1 MKSSKEFTR
10 LEGGGSNP
18 VYRSGSITR
27 RRAGPWSPRVHEFLG
42 FLKQSGFRSA
52 PEAVGFDEHQNELL
66 TFIPGEVGNYPLSDS
81 IRSERAL
88 VSAAKLLR
96 HFHDCSV
103 DFIPNRMTEW
113 MFPVREPVEVICHG
127 DFAPY
132 NCVFNNDEA
141 IGIIDFDTAHPGSRR
156 WDLAYALYRFAPMT
170 SPTNCDGFGTLQSQL
185 HRARQF
191 CDSYGLPNEGRLEM
205 PASVINRL
213 RTLIEFIRSQALQG
227 NSSCQ
232 KNIEAGH
239 IEKYEDDITYI
250 ELHSED
256 FENHLFAEA
265 GLWSINGRSTPP

>member
-1 MKSSKEFTR
+1 MKSSKQFTR
-10 LEGGGSNP
+10 LEGVGSNA
-18 VYRSGSITR
+18 VYRSGSIAR
-27 RRAGPWSPRVHEFLG
+27 RRAGPWSPRVHEFLA
-42 FLKQSGFRSA
+42 FLKQTGFRSV
-52 PEAVGFDEHQNELL
+52 PEAVGFDKHGNELL

-96 HFHDCSV
+96 QLHDCSV

-113 MFPVREPVEVICHG
+113 MFPAREPVEVICHG

-170 SPTNCDGFGTLQSQL
+170 SSTNCDGFGSLQDQL
-185 HRARQF
+185 HRARLF
-191 CDSYGLPNEGRLEM
+191 CDSYGLPNDGRLAL
-205 PASVINRL
+205 PACVIHRL
-213 RTLIEFIRSQALQG
+213 RTLIEFIRSQALRG

-232 KNIEAGH
+232 KNVEAGH
-239 IEKYEDDITYI
+239 IEKYEGDIDYI
-250 ELHSED
+250 ELHSEE
-256 FENHLFAEA
+256 FVIHVCTEARTVEN
-265 GLWSINGRSTPP
+265 

>member
-18 VYRSGSITR
+18 VYRSGNITR

-96 HFHDCSV
+96 QFHDCSV

-170 SPTNCDGFGTLQSQL
+170 SPANCDGFGSLQTQL
-185 HRARQF
+185 QRARQF
-191 CDSYGLPNEGRLEM
+191 CDSYGLPNEGRREM

-213 RTLIEFIRSQALQG
+213 RTLVAFIRSQALRG

-239 IEKYEDDITYI
+239 IEKYQGDIAYI

-256 FENHLFAEA
+256 FENHLCAAERT
-265 GLWSINGRSTPP
+265 LEH